1 MSNNKFETIRIPDS
15 VAIESER
22 SEEEII
28 VLEHVDRINQPEISE
43 KEKGQRVLELFNM
56 FSDTD
61 NPELQ
66 RLREDFFIMV
76 ED

>member
-43 KEKGQRVLELFNM
+43 ADKEQRVLELFNL
-56 FSDTD
+56 FSNTD
-61 NPELQ
+61 NPKLQ

>member
-1 MSNNKFETIRIPDS
+1 MSNKIFETIRIPDS
-15 VAIESER
+15 VAIDSVR

-43 KEKGQRVLELFNM
+43 ADKEQRVLELFNL
-56 FSDTD
+56 FSNTD
-61 NPELQ
+61 NPKLQ

>member
-1 MSNNKFETIRIPDS
+1 MSNKNFETIRVPDS

-22 SEEEII
+22 SEEEKI
-28 VLEHVDRINQPEISE
+28 VLEYVDRINQPGISKEE
-43 KEKGQRVLELFNM
+43 KEKRVLELFNL
-56 FSDTD
+56 FSNTD
-61 NPELQ
+61 NPKLQ

>member
-1 MSNNKFETIRIPDS
+1 MSTKNFETIRIPVS
-15 VAIESER
+15 AAIDSER

-28 VLEHVDRINQPEISE
+28 VLEHVDRINQPGISGE
-43 KEKGQRVLELFNM
+43 EKGKRVLELLKLVL
-56 FSDTD
+56 DTD

-66 RLREDFFIMV
+66 RLREDYFTMG

>member
-1 MSNNKFETIRIPDS
+1 MSNNKFDTIRIPYS
-15 VAIESER
+15 VVIESEQ

-28 VLEHVDRINQPEISE
+28 VSEHIGRINQPEISE
-43 KEKGQRVLELFNM
+43 EEKEQRVLELFNL

-66 RLREDFFIMV
+66 RLREDYFTLV
-76 ED
+76 GD